1 MRVKLLNKPDPE
13 VCAIAA
19 GMCYNAADPW
29 KALKG
34 ALKNNHESV
43 IEHSGFSFLIEDVS
57 RVLMAQ
63 LTRHRIAS
71 FSVQSQRYCGV
82 TGEMIMPETIRE
94 ACEKD
99 SRVAEVMQDARDV
112 VDLLYKLLITNGV
125 PQEDAR
131 YYTFQAGTTRLVMT
145 MNARELRHFFAL
157 RCCTRAQWEIRALA
171 NEMLKICKEATGDL
185 FSNAGPGCV
194 RGACPEGTKS
204 CGRWKNDG
212 KPD

>member
-43 IEHSGFSFLIEDVS
+43 IEHSNFSFLIEDVS
-57 RVLMAQ
+57 RVLLAQ

-82 TGEMIMPETIRE
+82 SGALIMPETIRA
-94 ACEKD
+94 ACEYDEDLDLVFKGA
-99 SRVAEVMQDARDV
+99 VDAV
-112 VDLLYKLLITNGV
+112 NLLYERLTEAGV
-125 PQEDAR
+125 PAEDAR

-157 RCCTRAQWEIRALA
+157 RCCIRAQWEIRGLA

-185 FSNAGPGCV
+185 FEKAGPGCV

-204 CGRWKNDG
+204 CREKYDEH
-212 KPD
+212 